1 MKMLFSVAGMA
12 LLLAACN
19 TGTPTETQQDQGSMQ
34 DGAQTEGEWISLF
47 DGESTRGWHRYGGE
61 PVGPAWKAE
70 EGVLFLDASN
80 KADWQTSD
88 GGDIVTEQEFD
99 NFHLQ
104 LEWKISEGG
113 NSGII
118 FYVQEDTNRYEHAW
132 HTGPEM
138 QILDNDRHPDA
149 KIVTHRAG
157 DLYDLITAKPETVK
171 PVGEW
176 NLAEIISENG
186 NLTLRLNGTDV
197 VQTTMWDDSWRQ
209 MVANSKFKDK
219 KDFGTFKSGKIGLQ
233 DHGDNVWFRNIR
245 IRRL

>member
-1 MKMLFSVAGMA
+1 MKMLLSAAGMA

-19 TGTPTETQQDQGSMQ
+19 SGTPTETQQNQTAMQ
-34 DGAQTEGEWISLF
+34 DTTQSGQEWIPLF

-61 PVGPAWKAE
+61 PVGRAWQVE
-70 EGVLFLDASN
+70 DGMLFLDASN

-88 GGDIVTEQEFD
+88 GGDIVTDQEFD
-99 NFHLQ
+99 DFHLQ
-104 LEWKISEGG
+104 LEWRISEGG
-113 NSGII
+113 NSGVM
-118 FYVQEDTNRYEHAW
+118 FYVQEDTSRYEHSW

-138 QILDNDRHPDA
+138 QILDNDGHPDA

-171 PVGEW
+171 KPGEW
-176 NLAEIISENG
+176 NLAEIISEGG
-186 NLTLRLNGTDV
+186 NLTFRLNGTDV
-197 VQTTMWDDSWRQ
+197 VQTTMWNDAWRQ
-209 MVANSKFKDK
+209 MVANSKFKDM
-219 KDFGTFKSGKIGLQ
+219 KDFGTYKSGKIALQ